1 MPRKIESGL
10 FSNPMTTP
18 DGGVL
23 LQQGSSEGAGQLA
36 DLSKNKFVKFL
47 KDFGSSRKDATIDDM
62 DMIRKAM
69 QSSNYSNF
77 AADLEVLLGAV
88 QNNTGGIRSI
98 SLETNKPLPT
108 GHELALDLASRI
120 ENMKEAEANS
130 KVFNLTKFAQQKSQP
145 REQRNKKKTR
155 GNPFRVLMGKIG
167 KLLDHGLDKRTI
179 VKYISK
185 ENTWDDDTVEKA
197 VKVVMDYN
205 TKKKE
210 KEVKREKTSSESF
223 NLTRFAARD
232 IDGSILDAKPDY
244 EKRSTAELMARAT
257 WLNDLAKYNQKTPQ
271 GDGRKAASK
280 EGVAAE
286 LKAIKSA
293 LKSRGF
299 ELNELP

>member
-1 MPRKIESGL
+1 MPRTIESGL
-10 FSNPMTTP
+10 YSNPMGTP
-18 DGGVL
+18 QGGL
-23 LQQGSSEGAGQLA
+23 MLQQGGSEGAGQFA
-36 DLSKNKFVKFL
+36 DLSKNKFVAFL
-47 KDFGSSRKDATIDDM
+47 KEFGNSNRDATIDDL
-62 DMIRKAM
+62 DMIRRAM
-69 QSSNYSNF
+69 KSSNYSHF
-77 AADLEVLLGAV
+77 AEDLEVLLGAL

-108 GHELALDLASRI
+108 GHELAKDLASRI
-120 ENMKEAEANS
+120 ENMKEANS

-185 ENTWDDDTVEKA
+185 ENTWDDDTIEKA

-210 KEVKREKTSSESF
+210 KEVKKETKSSEAF

-232 IDGSILDAKPDY
+232 IDGSILDAKPDF

-257 WLNDLAKYNQKTPQ
+257 WLNDLTEYDQKTPQ

>member
-1 MPRKIESGL
+1 MPRNIESGL

-18 DGGVL
+18 QGGL
-23 LQQGSSEGAGQLA
+23 MLQQGGSEGAGQLT

-47 KDFGSSRKDATIDDM
+47 KDLGNSNRNATIDDL
-62 DMIRKAM
+62 DMIRRAM
-69 QSSNYSNF
+69 KSSNYSDF
-77 AADLEVLLGAV
+77 ATDLEVLLGAL

-108 GHELALDLASRI
+108 GHELAKDLALRI
-120 ENMKEAEANS
+120 ENNMKEANS

-185 ENTWDDDTVEKA
+185 ENTWDDDTIDKA

-210 KEVKREKTSSESF
+210 KEVKKETKSSEEF

-232 IDGSILDAKPDY
+232 IDGSILEAKPDF

-257 WLNDLAKYNQKTPQ
+257 WLNDLTEYNQKTPQ

>member
-10 FSNPMTTP
+10 YSNPMTTP
-18 DGGVL
+18 HGGL
-23 LQQGSSEGAGQLA
+23 MLQQGGSEGAGQLT

-47 KDFGSSRKDATIDDM
+47 NEFGKSNRDATIDDL
-62 DMIRKAM
+62 DMIRRAM
-69 QSSNYSNF
+69 KSSNYSHF
-77 AADLEVLLGAV
+77 AADLEVLLGAL

-120 ENMKEAEANS
+120 ENMKEANS

-145 REQRNKKKTR
+145 REQSKKKKTR

-185 ENTWDDDTVEKA
+185 ENTWDDDTIEKA
-197 VKVVMDYN
+197 VKVVMEYN

-210 KEVKREKTSSESF
+210 KEVNKEASSSEAF

-232 IDGSILDAKPDY
+232 IDGSILDAKPDF
-244 EKRSTAELMARAT
+244 EKRSTSELMARAT
-257 WLNDLAKYNQKTPQ
+257 WLNDLLEYNQKTPQ

>member
-1 MPRKIESGL
+1 MPRTTQSGL

-18 DGGVL
+18 QGGVL
-23 LQQGSSEGAGQLA
+23 LQEGNSEGAGQLA
-36 DLSKNKFVKFL
+36 DLSQNKFVEFL
-47 KDFGSSRKDATIDDM
+47 KDLGKSHRDATLDDL
-62 DMIRKAM
+62 DMIRRAM
-69 QSSNYSNF
+69 NSSNYSQF
-77 AADLEVLLGAV
+77 ADDLQVLMGAL
-88 QNNTGGIRSI
+88 QNNTGGVQSI

-108 GHELALDLASRI
+108 GHELALNLASRI
-120 ENMKEAEANS
+120 ENMKEANS
-130 KVFNLTKFAQQKSQP
+130 KVFNLTKFAQSKSQP

-185 ENTWDDDTVEKA
+185 ENTWDDETIDKA

-210 KEVKREKTSSESF
+210 KEVKKETEASNSF

-232 IDGSILDAKPDY
+232 IEGSILYAAPDF
-244 EKRSTAELMARAT
+244 EKRSTAELMARAS
-257 WLNDLAKYNQKTPQ
+257 WLNDLMNYNQKTPQ

-286 LKAIKSA
+286 LKAIRSA